1 MQIQKNQE
9 GFTLLE
15 LMIVVAIIGILSAF
29 ALSQYQTY
37 VAKSQ
42 ITAAIAELNGARPQY
57 ELIMNEGSSSGRSIY
72 TVDNMFFS
80 SSSQY
85 CKYDVHA
92 PVAGVSN
99 PALECEL
106 TGVASIIKGESIFL
120 NRDASGKW
128 NCSTSAG
135 VDNKFKPIDC
145 I

>member
-15 LMIVVAIIGILSAF
+15 LMIVVAIIGVLSAF

-135 VDNKFKPIDC
+135 G
-145 I
+145 

>member
-1 MQIQKNQE
+1 MNIRKIQS
-9 GFTLLE
+9 GFTLIE

-120 NRDASGKW
+120 NRPS
-128 NCSTSAG
+128 
-135 VDNKFKPIDC
+135 
-145 I
+145 

>member
-135 VDNKFKPIDC
+135 G
-145 I
+145 